1 MHYVKYGLEDLSED
15 NPLGFTYI
23 DTTLNY
29 LRITNFKEMSLNN
42 EICVVI
48 RVINPS
54 ISGYT
59 TPLKLYVY

>member
-29 LRITNFKEMSLNN
+29 LRITNFKEMSLNSIN
-42 EICVVI
+42 VRKNKEII
-48 RVINPS
+48 KP
-54 ISGYT
+54 
-59 TPLKLYVY
+59 KLMIFLGITYL